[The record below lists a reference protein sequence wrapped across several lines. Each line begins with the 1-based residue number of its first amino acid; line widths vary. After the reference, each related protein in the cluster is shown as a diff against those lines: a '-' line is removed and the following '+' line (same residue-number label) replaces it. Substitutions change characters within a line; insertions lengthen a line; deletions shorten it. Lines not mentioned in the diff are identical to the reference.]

1 MKSLITFAIIVLT
14 VLSVQ
19 AQRENIKT
27 YSVSL
32 EDFINFVAENYE
44 HQEEDEEN
52 DEDKNI
58 TFLIQVANQDL
69 STIDMVILKQGFK
82 LLSERLNDYNSISI
96 LTYFGFNGVA
106 LDTTVPSD
114 LIKINSVLSN
124 LKSSI
129 HEFHDDGIELAYKY
143 AEENAQE
150 DTSNSIVIIRNPN
163 TSASG
168 ISSLSKKE
176 IKKIERKKKKKQILK
191 VAVSLLPEIIAIIK
205 N

>member
-1 MKSLITFAIIVLT
+1 MKSLITFTIIVLT

-19 AQRENIKT
+19 AQKENIKT

-32 EDFINFVAENYE
+32 DDFINFVAENYE
-44 HQEEDEEN
+44 HQEEEEN

-58 TFLIQVANQDL
+58 TFLIQVANEDL

-82 LLSERLNDYNSISI
+82 LLSERLNDHNSISI

-106 LDTTVPSD
+106 LDATVPSD
-114 LIKINSVLSN
+114 LNKINSALNN

-129 HEFHDDGIELAYKY
+129 HQFHDDGIELAYKY
-143 AEENAQE
+143 AEDNIQE
-150 DTSNSIVIIRNPN
+150 ETSNSIVIIRNSN

-168 ISSLSKKE
+168 MASLSKKQ
-176 IKKIERKKKKKQILK
+176 IMKIERKKKKKQILK
-191 VAVSLLPEIIAIIK
+191 VAVSILPEIIAIIK

>member
-1 MKSLITFAIIVLT
+1 MKSLITFTIIVLT

-19 AQRENIKT
+19 AQKENIKT

-32 EDFINFVAENYE
+32 DDFINFVAENYE
-44 HQEEDEEN
+44 HQEEEEN

-58 TFLIQVANQDL
+58 TFLIQVANEDL

-82 LLSERLNDYNSISI
+82 LLSERLNDHNSISI

-106 LDTTVPSD
+106 LDATVPSD
-114 LIKINSVLSN
+114 LNKINSALNN

-129 HEFHDDGIELAYKY
+129 HQFHDDGIELAYKY
-143 AEENAQE
+143 AEDNIQE
-150 DTSNSIVIIRNPN
+150 ETSNFIVIIRNSN

-168 ISSLSKKE
+168 MASLSKKQ
-176 IKKIERKKKKKQILK
+176 IMKIERKKKKKQILK
-191 VAVSLLPEIIAIIK
+191 VAVSILPEIIAIIK